1 MTVTNHSVF
10 RFYDVEVREAE
21 RRVTRAGEPL
31 MLEPKTY
38 RVLIHLLH
46 HPGHLVTKNELLDA
60 VWGDAVVTES
70 SLTRAV
76 ALLRHVLEDD
86 PHQPRFIE
94 TVATAGYRFV
104 CPVEVSEDSHD
115 SVASTDS
122 ANVGDRSQGET
133 LPVKSQ
139 DGRRQKSRRRWL
151 FSAPVLAVF
160 LAAAIWYLHRP
171 LPPLRVTGYTQITHD
186 GHLKTLAGTDGNRL
200 YFTDLPSVST
210 PGSIAQVAV
219 SGGLIGQIPVAMP
232 NPILVDISPD
242 GSSFLIGSIAE
253 VMKLD
258 FSLWNV
264 RILGGSARR
273 LGEALTAAFS
283 PDGNSVAYVAAD
295 GDGSFGIYIVRAD
308 GTGARK
314 LVSIQGEVCSIRMTP
329 NCRIVWSPDGSTIRF
344 DRDAKIY
351 EMKAD
356 GSGLHEFLAGWRPSS
371 TRCCG
376 RWTPDG
382 KFFLFLSGES
392 VIGGWGA
399 LVGEGG
405 ELWALDERRGLF
417 RRPPTEPVRLTS
429 GPISWDRPIPG
440 KDGSEIFVEG
450 QTQRGEASRY
460 DAKSK
465 QFQPFLGGI
474 SAQGVAFSKDGK
486 SIAYVSYPEGILWKA
501 NRDGSNPVQLT
512 DPPMQPFL
520 PRWSPDGTQIVF
532 TDIDNKWTIY
542 IVSAEGGGPRKLLP
556 EDHDSCC
563 FPFWSPDGHI
573 VVFTWKHAG
582 EQETRILD
590 LDSRQVTTVPGPNGM
605 NGPRWSPDGRYLVAG
620 ALENIHLMVF
630 DFKTQRWSELAQ
642 KGDVDSP
649 EWSRDGK
656 YIYFR
661 RMLGDPGVFRIPDKG
676 GAVEKIVDLKDWHDT
691 GWFGAYMGLDPTD
704 APLLLRDIG
713 SDEIYALTL
722 ERE

>member
-429 GPISWDRPIPG
+429 GPISWGRPIPG

-563 FPFWSPDGHI
+563 FPFWSPDGHK

>member
-171 LPPLRVTGYTQITHD
+171 LPSLRVTGYTQITHD

-329 NCRIVWSPDGSTIRF
+329 NCRIVWSPDGSMIRF

-563 FPFWSPDGHI
+563 FPFWSPDGHK

>member
-1 MTVTNHSVF
+1 
-10 RFYDVEVREAE
+10 
-21 RRVTRAGEPL
+21 
-31 MLEPKTY
+31 
-38 RVLIHLLH
+38 
-46 HPGHLVTKNELLDA
+46 
-60 VWGDAVVTES
+60 
-70 SLTRAV
+70 
-76 ALLRHVLEDD
+76 
-86 PHQPRFIE
+86 
-94 TVATAGYRFV
+94 
-104 CPVEVSEDSHD
+104 
-115 SVASTDS
+115 
-122 ANVGDRSQGET
+122 
-133 LPVKSQ
+133 
-139 DGRRQKSRRRWL
+139 
-151 FSAPVLAVF
+151 
-160 LAAAIWYLHRP
+160 
-171 LPPLRVTGYTQITHD
+171 
-186 GHLKTLAGTDGNRL
+186 
-200 YFTDLPSVST
+200 
-210 PGSIAQVAV
+210 
-219 SGGLIGQIPVAMP
+219 
-232 NPILVDISPD
+232 
-242 GSSFLIGSIAE
+242 
-253 VMKLD
+253 
-258 FSLWNV
+258 
-264 RILGGSARR
+264 
-273 LGEALTAAFS
+273 
-283 PDGNSVAYVAAD
+283 
-295 GDGSFGIYIVRAD
+295 
-308 GTGARK
+308 
-314 LVSIQGEVCSIRMTP
+314 MTP

-417 RRPPTEPVRLTS
+417 RRPPTEPVQLTS
-429 GPISWDRPIPG
+429 GPIRWGRPIPG

-486 SIAYVSYPEGILWKA
+486 SIAYVSYPEGVLWKA

-563 FPFWSPDGHI
+563 FPFWSPDGHK
-573 VVFTWKHAG
+573 VVFTWQHAA

-713 SDEIYALTL
+713 SDEIYALML

>member
-1 MTVTNHSVF
+1 
-10 RFYDVEVREAE
+10 
-21 RRVTRAGEPL
+21 
-31 MLEPKTY
+31 
-38 RVLIHLLH
+38 
-46 HPGHLVTKNELLDA
+46 
-60 VWGDAVVTES
+60 
-70 SLTRAV
+70 
-76 ALLRHVLEDD
+76 VLEDD

-171 LPPLRVTGYTQITHD
+171 LPSLRVTGYTQITHD

-329 NCRIVWSPDGSTIRF
+329 NCRIVWSPDGSMIRF

-563 FPFWSPDGHI
+563 FPFWSPDGHK

>member
-563 FPFWSPDGHI
+563 FPFWSPDGHK